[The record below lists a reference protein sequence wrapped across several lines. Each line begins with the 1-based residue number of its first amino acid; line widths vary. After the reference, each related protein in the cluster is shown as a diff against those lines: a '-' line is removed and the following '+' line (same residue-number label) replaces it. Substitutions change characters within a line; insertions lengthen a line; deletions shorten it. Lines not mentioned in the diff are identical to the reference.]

1 MKEIQIYKGQ
11 KNNQSIHY
19 RPMTV
24 LQLWYTDVQGKGTSS
39 TKVHKKAQKKANNRT
54 LAIAK
59 GRQKITKITEH
70 FWKNHLI
77 RVIERSAELL
87 KKLTPN
93 SSKTGQ

>member
-1 MKEIQIYKGQ
+1 
-11 KNNQSIHY
+11 
-19 RPMTV
+19 MTV
-24 LQLWYTDVQGKGTSS
+24 LQLWYTDVQGKGTTS
-39 TKVHKKAQKKANNRT
+39 TKVHKKAQKKTNNRT
-54 LAIAK
+54 IANAK
-59 GRQKITKITEH
+59 GWRKITKITKQ